1 VASAVHNHAHEIIP
15 YSVTKMP
22 MRQVI
27 HTAGGMGREVPVWDI
42 RDDFGDTDMLVRNL
56 NQGLSLAKTLGNNAA
71 VLMRGHGC
79 AVIGKTVRD
88 AVRIAVYLMVNARLQ
103 TEAMRFGEVTFL
115 SEGEIAATAD
125 MSATPLAADRVWEY
139 WAHRSGYVPQST
151 AKTKA

>member
-1 VASAVHNHAHEIIP
+1 
-15 YSVTKMP
+15 
-22 MRQVI
+22 
-27 HTAGGMGREVPVWDI
+27 
-42 RDDFGDTDMLVRNL
+42 
-56 NQGLSLAKTLGNNAA
+56 
-71 VLMRGHGC
+71 MRGHGC